1 MRHKGI
7 RLTIKWVNG
16 WAQAAGTG
24 PDGCRVRRALGTQDR
39 RQAEVLRANLERQLF
54 EASVLGVKE
63 VLTFE
68 QAAIAYI
75 ENGGDKRFILKM
87 AEELQ
92 GMRLRDI
99 TPHAVRVAAKSA
111 YPAGS
116 PATRNRQGITP
127 VRAVINYAHEQG
139 WCGAIRVKGF
149 TVEKPSRKSV
159 DRDYLDTLRPHLP
172 PNLFALLLFLFTTGR
187 RVGDAIHM
195 RPEWINGSVVEI
207 PKTKNGDAATAHL
220 TPEVALIIAGL
231 DPVNGRVFGYKDRR
245 SIYGTLRR
253 ACKAAGVEYLG
264 THQLGRHSFNTH
276 LHEAGFSI
284 PDIAKA
290 SGAKDHR
297 LLMATYIHPGDK
309 SAEVVKLFSKKAQT
323 I

>member
-1 MRHKGI
+1 MRLKI
-7 RLTIKWVNG
+7 EWVKG
-16 WAQAAGTG
+16 WARVTGTG
-24 PDGCRVRRALGTQDR
+24 PDGQRIRRALKTRDSR
-39 RQAEVLRANLERQLF
+39 RAEILRADLERKLF

-68 QAAIAYI
+68 QAAVAYA
-75 ENGGDKRFILKM
+75 ENGGDTRFLVKM
-87 AEELQ
+87 AKELQ
-92 GMRLRDI
+92 GVRLRDI

-116 PATRNRQGITP
+116 AATRNRQGITP

-139 WCGAIRVKGF
+139 WCGAIRVTGF
-149 TVEKPSRKSV
+149 TVEKPKRKSV
-159 DRDYLDTLRPHLP
+159 DRAYLDTLRPHLP

-187 RVGDAIHM
+187 RVGDAIYM
-195 RPEWINGSVVEI
+195 QPDWINGNVVEI

-220 TPEVALIIAGL
+220 TPEVAVIIAGL

-297 LLMATYIHPGDK
+297 LLMETYIHPSDK
-309 SAEVVKLFSKKAQT
+309 SAEVVRLFSKKG
-323 I
+323 